1 MSLFVLPYDHVVE
14 WINFWG
20 SCENSEP
27 VWSLQIMLN
36 PPLVNILL
44 HNKYEEKSQKNW
56 THICIYTPHAYIC
69 KYVEVKV
76 KKACNVDEEQKY

>member
-1 MSLFVLPYDHVVE
+1 MMMSLFVLPYDHVVE

-44 HNKYEEKSQKNW
+44 HNKY
-56 THICIYTPHAYIC
+56 AYIC